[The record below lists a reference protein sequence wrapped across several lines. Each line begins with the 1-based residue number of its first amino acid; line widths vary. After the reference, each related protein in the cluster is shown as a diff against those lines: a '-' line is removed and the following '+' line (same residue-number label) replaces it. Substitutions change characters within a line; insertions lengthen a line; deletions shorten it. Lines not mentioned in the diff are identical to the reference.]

1 MALKLVTPP
10 ETEPVSLEQAKAQLR
25 VTDSD
30 QDSLIGGKVRA
41 AREFVETQT
50 QRALLEQTWRLS
62 LDRFPW
68 DGVILLPRPPL
79 LEVVSVKYV
88 DALGVLQT
96 LTEDVNYT
104 VDADSEPARLVPA
117 YELAWP
123 ESRDVPNA
131 VLVEFTAGYG
141 SDPDA
146 VPGELVEA
154 MLLWIQHLYDGDDA
168 AAQVAVRRLEPYRV
182 WRIR

>member
-1 MALKLVTPP
+1 M
-10 ETEPVSLEQAKAQLR
+10 
-25 VTDSD
+25 
-30 QDSLIGGKVRA
+30 
-41 AREFVETQT
+41 
-50 QRALLEQTWRLS
+50 
-62 LDRFPW
+62 
-68 DGVILLPRPPL
+68 
-79 LEVVSVKYV
+79 
-88 DALGVLQT
+88 
-96 LTEDVNYT
+96 
-104 VDADSEPARLVPA
+104 
-117 YELAWP
+117 LAWP